1 MLELCEKLRLAGTAA
16 PLGFAATSGTQEL
29 APRRKDP
36 RRSPPPDMARSND
49 PRARL
54 HLYLETNTALKN
66 GYYELQGTVLHG

>member
-16 PLGFAATSGTQEL
+16 PLGFATSGTQEP
-29 APRRKDP
+29 APRRNDP

-66 GYYELQGTVLHG
+66 GYYELQGMVLHG